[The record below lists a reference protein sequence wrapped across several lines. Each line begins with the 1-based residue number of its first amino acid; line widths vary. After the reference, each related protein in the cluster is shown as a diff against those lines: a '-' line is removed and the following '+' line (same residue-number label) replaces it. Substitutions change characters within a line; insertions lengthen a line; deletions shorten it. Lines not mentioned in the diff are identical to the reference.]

1 MFKKL
6 LRSLQS
12 EHQKRVGM
20 FAHKMGFTLPDQP
33 IASLPNNTRE
43 LLAALILEEVYELVW
58 RGLKVRC
65 LVDKG
70 KDGKIHVATSVG
82 KFGEEEPIDIEEIV
96 DGVCDVRFVATKIL
110 CLLGVPDEPFQR
122 EVDMNNLMK
131 FAEGHYFNENG
142 KLKKPSDHPKPNI
155 RKLLESLNDDRHVS
169 FQ

>member
-33 IASLPNNTRE
+33 IVSLSDNTRE

-70 KDGKIHVATSVG
+70 KDGKINVATKVEM
-82 KFGEEEPIDIEEIV
+82 KETIDIEEIV
-96 DGVCDVRFVATKIL
+96 DGVCDVKFVATKIL

-131 FAEGHYFNENG
+131 FAEGHHFSESG
-142 KLKKPSDHPKPNI
+142 KLKKPADHPKPNI
-155 RKLLESLNDDRHVS
+155 RKLLESLKDDRHVS